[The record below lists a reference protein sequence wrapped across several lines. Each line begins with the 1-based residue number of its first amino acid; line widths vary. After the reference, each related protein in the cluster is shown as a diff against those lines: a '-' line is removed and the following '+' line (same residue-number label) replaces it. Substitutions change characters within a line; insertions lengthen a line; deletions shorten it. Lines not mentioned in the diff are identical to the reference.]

1 LRLGK
6 GEGEGEGEGLWKETE
21 LAGWIGLVGD

>member
-1 LRLGK
+1 MRLGK